1 MLHYE
6 AAYYIN
12 TSYAYGMDK
21 YHGVD
26 RNGRQHTWLKLYF
39 WERDAETTPRTPL
52 RPPKDSAHFATFV
65 GLKTQYLTPCFP
77 HIHTLI
83 SFSPNRTFLLFSS
96 HAFSLVSQS
105 SKCSASHSFSH
116 LKFSKSNRSIFKH
129 PGARRLRP
137 RALTLEHS
145 HFANSSTRFT
155 KYIGTI
161 LLHDDADRTHV

>member
-6 AAYYIN
+6 AAYYVN
-12 TSYAYGMDK
+12 ASYAYGMDK

-26 RNGRQHTWLKLYF
+26 RNGRQHAWLKLYF
-39 WERDAETTPRTPL
+39 WERDAETTLHAVATPERFRTF
-52 RPPKDSAHFATFV
+52 RDIRR
-65 GLKTQYLTPCFP
+65 TQYLTLCSL

-83 SFSPNRTFLLFSS
+83 SFSPNRSFLLSSS
-96 HAFSLVSQS
+96 HTSSLVSQS
-105 SKCSASHSFSH
+105 SKCSASHSLSH

-129 PGARRLRP
+129 PGARRRRP

-155 KYIGTI
+155 TKYIGAI
-161 LLHDDADRTHV
+161 LLHEDAGRTHV